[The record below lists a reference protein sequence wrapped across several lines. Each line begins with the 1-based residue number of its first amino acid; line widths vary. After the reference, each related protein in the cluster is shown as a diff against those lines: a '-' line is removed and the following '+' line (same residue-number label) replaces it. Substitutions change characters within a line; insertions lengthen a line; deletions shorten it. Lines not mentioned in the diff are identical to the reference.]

1 MKKYAVD
8 INFNWQGCYNAG
20 PKARVDVSRT
30 LKTLGY
36 KIICIKHK
44 EFSFKTIYSLYRK
57 LQIIWLYY
65 RYLRK
70 ADRVLFQYPGAI
82 SLWLLN
88 KLKRSNTKITILI
101 HDLENIR
108 EERTFTEKTVL
119 DYADDIISHTPNMT
133 SFIRQKGIT
142 CNIHDIMLFDYYIN
156 QNDVYC
162 ENDKNSIVFCG
173 NLAKSP
179 FISTLDKISLVGK
192 VFLYGKGFDNNLTN
206 SQIEYLGA
214 FHSDDISNIKGAW
227 GLVWDGAS
235 IESCATTAI
244 GRYLRYNSSHKA
256 SLYIVAEK
264 PLIVWAESA
273 LGKFVTENNLGIA
286 VHSLLELGNAIKNIS
301 KEEYQDFVNNIKQ
314 LKEKLINGA
323 ILSRIIVQTEKQ

>member
-44 EFSFKTIYSLYRK
+44 DFSSKAIYSLYRK

-70 ADRVLFQYPGAI
+70 ADRALFQYPGAI

-88 KLKRSNTKITILI
+88 KLKKNNTKITILI

-108 EERTFTEKTVL
+108 EERFFTEKKVL

-142 CNIHDIMLFDYYIN
+142 CNIHNIMLFDYYIN
-156 QNDVYC
+156 QNEVYC
-162 ENDKNSIVFCG
+162 ESDKNSVVFCG

-179 FISTLDKISLVGK
+179 FINTLNKLPLAGKI
-192 VFLYGKGFDNNLTN
+192 FLYGKGYDNSLTN
-206 SQIEYLGA
+206 SQIEYMGA
-214 FHSDDISNIKGAW
+214 FNSDDISNIKGSW

-256 SLYIVAEK
+256 SLYVVAEK
-264 PLIVWAESA
+264 PLIVWGESA
-273 LGKFVTENNLGIA
+273 LAEYVKENNIGIA
-286 VHSLLELGNAIKNIS
+286 VNSLLEIEKAIDHIS
-301 KEEYQDFVNNIKQ
+301 KEEYQTLINNVRL
-314 LKEKLINGA
+314 LKEKLTNGA
-323 ILSRIIVQTEKQ
+323 ILLQVIKQIENT